1 MRYLLSIGV
10 PLALLGL
17 LAALPYVALDIPVVF
32 SGPLDS
38 PGTLQLLALGLVFAG
53 LALTYDLLFGFTG
66 LMSFGHALFFGIG
79 VYLPAI
85 AMTKWGWGLA
95 ESLLLT
101 AGVAIVLPLLI
112 GSVSLRV
119 AGIAFAMVTL
129 AFAQAGNVLALKNYK
144 GWTGGEEGIGLNVD
158 PLPDFFVGVFNTK
171 YLYWLALGYAVVV
184 FLIVRA
190 AVGSSPGHVWG
201 AIRENPIRVQVIG
214 LTPFPFKLLSF
225 VLACSLAT
233 AGGVVWLLLIGGA
246 SIEVTGA
253 LFTLTLLVMVVL
265 GGAGTKYGAMIGGFV
280 YTLLDQRLGSLA
292 SQERIQDLPDIL
304 RVPLSEPL
312 FLLGSLFIAVVF
324 FVPGGLVSLPAR
336 LRGLRRAKE
345 LDVEVEL
352 EVTA

>member
-1 MRYLLSIGV
+1 MLV
-10 PLALLGL
+10 PLAVVAL
-17 LAALPYVALDIPVVF
+17 LAVLPYVPLDIPVVF

-53 LALTYDLLFGFTG
+53 VALTYDLLFGFTG
-66 LMSFGHALFFGIG
+66 LMSFGHALFFAVG
-79 VYLPAI
+79 VYVPAI
-85 AMTKWGWGLA
+85 AMTRWEWGLA

-101 AGVAIVLPLLI
+101 AGVAVILPLVI
-112 GSVSLRV
+112 GAVSLRV

-129 AFAQAGNVLALKNYK
+129 AFAQAGNVLVLKNHE
-144 GWTGGEEGIGLNVD
+144 GWTGGEEGFGLNVD
-158 PLPDFFVGVFNTK
+158 PLPDFLVGVFNTK
-171 YLYWLALGYAVVV
+171 NLYWLALAYAVLV

-190 AVGSSPGHVWG
+190 AIGSSPGHVWE
-201 AIRENPIRVQVIG
+201 AIRENPTRVQVIG
-214 LTPFPFKLLSF
+214 LSPYPYRLLSF

-253 LFTLTLLVMVVL
+253 FFTLTLLVMVVL
-265 GGAGTKYGAMIGGFV
+265 GGAGTKYGALIGGFV

-292 SQERIQDLPDIL
+292 SSEQIQDLPDAL
-304 RVPLSEPL
+304 RIPLSEPL

-336 LRGLRRAKE
+336 LRGLRRAKRM
-345 LDVEVEL
+345 DVEVE
-352 EVTA
+352 VAA

>member
-1 MRYLLSIGV
+1 LRRWLRIAL
-10 PLALLGL
+10 PLALLAL
-17 LAALPYVALDIPVVF
+17 LVLVPYVPLDIPVVF

-53 LALTYDLLFGFTG
+53 VALTYDLLFGFTG
-66 LMSFGHALFFGIG
+66 LMSFGHALFFAVG
-79 VYLPAI
+79 VYVPAI
-85 AMTKWGWGLA
+85 AMTRWEWGLA

-101 AGVAIVLPLLI
+101 AGVAVMLPLLI
-112 GSVSLRV
+112 GAVSLRV

-129 AFAQAGNVLALKNYK
+129 AFAQAGNVLALKNHE
-144 GWTGGEEGIGLNVD
+144 GWTGGEEGFGLNVD

-171 YLYWLALGYAVVV
+171 NLYWLALAYAVVV

-190 AVGSSPGHVWG
+190 AIGSSPGHVWE
-201 AIRENPIRVQVIG
+201 AIRENPTRVQVIG
-214 LTPFPFKLLSF
+214 LSPYPYRLLSF

-253 LFTLTLLVMVVL
+253 FFTLTLLVMVVL

-280 YTLLDQRLGSLA
+280 YTVLDQRLGSLA
-292 SQERIQDLPDIL
+292 SSEQIQDLPDVL
-304 RVPLSEPL
+304 RIPLSEPL

-336 LRGLRRAKE
+336 LRGLRRAKRM
-345 LDVEVEL
+345 DVEVE
-352 EVTA
+352 VAA

>member
-1 MRYLLSIGV
+1 MTRALRIGL
-10 PLALLGL
+10 PFALLALLVL
-17 LAALPYVALDIPVVF
+17 LPYVSLDIPVVF

-53 LALTYDLLFGFTG
+53 VALTYDLLFGFTG

-85 AMTKWGWGLA
+85 AMTKWEWSLA
-95 ESLLLT
+95 QSLLVT
-101 AGVAIVLPLLI
+101 GAVAVVLPLVL
-112 GSVSLRV
+112 GSVALRV

-144 GWTGGEEGIGLNVD
+144 GWTGGEEGIGLNVE

-171 YLYWLALGYAVVV
+171 NLYWVALGYAVVV
-184 FLIVRA
+184 FLVVRGA
-190 AVGSSPGHVWG
+190 IGSSPGHVWE

-214 LTPFPFKLLSF
+214 LSPFPYKLLSF
-225 VLACSLAT
+225 VLSCFLAT
-233 AGGVVWLLLIGGA
+233 AGGFVWLLLIGGA

-265 GGAGTKYGAMIGGFV
+265 GGAGSKYGAMVGGFV

-292 SQERIQDLPDIL
+292 SSERIQDLPDVL

-312 FLLGSLFIAVVF
+312 FILGSLFIAIVF

-336 LRGLRRAKE
+336 LRGLRRAKR
-345 LDVEVEL
+345 LDVEIG
-352 EVTA
+352 EVTAS